1 MPWYEHMHW
10 ASFVCKSTKVCLTQ
24 TWLSAAAFSDLSWA
38 PLAAEW
44 MEAGNGAK
52 GTCTRICWKSWSYAR
67 DKEWS
72 ANDNHNTTMISNECY
87 AKFQVSNFFF
97 LMQCL
102 EHLWLICKQVVASLA
117 DMWRRKTSL
126 YEDIASNLPTKA
138 AGACN
143 LRNRKEIKEELMTSF
158 KSGKH
163 GQWWSSACLQGR
175 RLFRWLLLVSKRV
188 SSSKIIIFIDSFID
202 YDSSIKHSF
211 LATCIRPRTMFG
223 ALEALNVPSP
233 QNSKLHYQA
242 WWQTDLSVS
251 CFWFKDQSFWFFFN
265 WEKNHDDD
273 AVTSLQPRP
282 PRRALRTLL
291 ATISELPHS
300 QSSWLEPWES
310 RVACLGLHG
319 TLFNLLFEHHH
330 HQHQHNL

>member
-1 MPWYEHMHW
+1 MVKQRLPPGSKAVSVIAPGVKESQFQQDHNLHW
-10 ASFVCKSTKVCLTQ
+10 FIH
-24 TWLSAAAFSDLSWA
+24 W
-38 PLAAEW
+38 
-44 MEAGNGAK
+44 
-52 GTCTRICWKSWSYAR
+52 
-67 DKEWS
+67 
-72 ANDNHNTTMISNECY
+72 
-87 AKFQVSNFFF
+87 
-97 LMQCL
+97 
-102 EHLWLICKQVVASLA
+102 LWL
-117 DMWRRKTSL
+117 
-126 YEDIASNLPTKA
+126 
-138 AGACN
+138 
-143 LRNRKEIKEELMTSF
+143 
-158 KSGKH
+158 KH
-163 GQWWSSACLQGR
+163 QA
-175 RLFRWLLLVSKRV
+175 FV
-188 SSSKIIIFIDSFID
+188 
-202 YDSSIKHSF
+202 